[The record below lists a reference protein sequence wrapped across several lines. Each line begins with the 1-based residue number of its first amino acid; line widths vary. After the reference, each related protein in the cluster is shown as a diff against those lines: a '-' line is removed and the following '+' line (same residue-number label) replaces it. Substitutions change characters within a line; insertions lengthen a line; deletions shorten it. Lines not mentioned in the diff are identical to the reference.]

1 MKHSLCH
8 NNSSA
13 FVSTYSLA
21 KTGTNNHIVTTAD
34 VDSSQVRLLGTA
46 SSPNASHAFYRI
58 GLGDNDSTGYSGEQ
72 EVGIRINTDL
82 DSATETI
89 DSFAHANFRGAKYYI
104 SVNNASKTEVSN
116 LECVVVHDGSAAYIT
131 SFGGVDT
138 GSNPLISVTA
148 DISGSNVRLRATGNE
163 PNLRVHMYSCLLYT
177 SPSPRD

>member
-1 MKHSLCH
+1 M
-8 NNSSA
+8 
-13 FVSTYSLA
+13 
-21 KTGTNNHIVTTAD
+21 
-34 VDSSQVRLLGTA
+34 
-46 SSPNASHAFYRI
+46 
-58 GLGDNDSTGYSGEQ
+58 
-72 EVGIRINTDL
+72 GIRINPDL

-163 PNLRVHMYSCLLYT
+163 PNLRVHMYRILLADDEADRTGTNVKVIGEVTVSSSLTTSSFFGFQSFCTRSFTLLIKTHSTWYT
-177 SPSPRD
+177 DLGIL